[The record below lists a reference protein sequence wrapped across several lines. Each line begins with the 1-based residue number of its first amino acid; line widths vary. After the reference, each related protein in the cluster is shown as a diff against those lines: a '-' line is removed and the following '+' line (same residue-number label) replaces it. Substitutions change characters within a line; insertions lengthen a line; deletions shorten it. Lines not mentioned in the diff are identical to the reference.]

1 MGVYATQRNKI
12 RAIVMDFL
20 EAFDTLEH
28 NLLCKIKTYGL
39 DKNALTLI
47 QSNFSNRHQIIIKID
62 DKFSKW
68 KKSQQACHKF
78 LFLVIYFSTLFIND
92 LFYFFL
98 LKLIHYADCNAM
110 YSSNKNANIVINRLR
125 HNFFEKTTWLLAQ
138 ISAST

>member
-47 QSNFSNRHQIIIKID
+47 QSNFSNRYQIIIKID

-68 KKSQQACHKF
+68 KKISTGVPQVSILDH
-78 LFLVIYFSTLFIND
+78 LFFNT
-92 LFYFFL
+92 FY
-98 LKLIHYADCNAM
+98 
-110 YSSNKNANIVINRLR
+110 
-125 HNFFEKTTWLLAQ
+125 
-138 ISAST
+138 